1 MVVDYKDLE
10 NFTTCPRKFYLS
22 RGQEPFY
29 SSTFEDLLFVGF
41 SLENPVVEA
50 EVEGMKLIA
59 RPDLVVKEQGGW
71 KIVLKKRAK
80 KFKEKYALEAA
91 YHAFVFTRAGLLSAG
106 LRFYRIV
113 SHGGWK
119 TGETWCPSLKISYWR

>member
-80 KFKEKYALEAA
+80 SSRKNMLWKPLIMLSCSQEP
-91 YHAFVFTRAGLLSAG
+91 VLLSAG